1 MSMALSIGLI
11 SLIIFGNIENL
22 ILASQGVVKA
32 ANPLK
37 LAIFSLIFVTCWLII
52 GTVCTKQLEVS
63 DRMSSFKDF
72 VNEYKP
78 FLGLLIFGN
87 IENLVLSAQGVIEG
101 ADPLLVAGLSILVVV
116 VWQFI
121 GVFGTKSAM
130 KYSRHIEFIGGFAIF
145 VLGIQSMLP
154 LIYHLI

>member
-1 MSMALSIGLI
+1 MSLLSDLKP
-11 SLIIFGNIENL
+11 FIE
-22 ILASQGVVKA
+22 
-32 ANPLK
+32 
-37 LAIFSLIFVTCWLII
+37 
-52 GTVCTKQLEVS
+52 
-63 DRMSSFKDF
+63 
-72 VNEYKP
+72 EYKP

-101 ADPLLVAGLSILVVV
+101 ANPFLVAGASICIVV
-116 VWQFI
+116 VWQAI

-154 LIYHLI
+154 LINHLL

>member
-1 MSMALSIGLI
+1 
-11 SLIIFGNIENL
+11 
-22 ILASQGVVKA
+22 
-32 ANPLK
+32 
-37 LAIFSLIFVTCWLII
+37 
-52 GTVCTKQLEVS
+52 
-63 DRMSSFKDF
+63 MSSFKDF

-87 IENLVLSAQGVIEG
+87 IENLVLSAQGVIDG
-101 ADPLLVAGLSILVVV
+101 CLSILVVII
-116 VWQFI
+116 WQFI

-154 LIYHLI
+154 LINHLL

>member
-1 MSMALSIGLI
+1 MSFLNDIKPFI
-11 SLIIFGNIENL
+11 
-22 ILASQGVVKA
+22 
-32 ANPLK
+32 
-37 LAIFSLIFVTCWLII
+37 
-52 GTVCTKQLEVS
+52 
-63 DRMSSFKDF
+63 D
-72 VNEYKP
+72 EYKP

-101 ADPLLVAGLSILVVV
+101 ANPFLVAAASIFAVI

-145 VLGIQSMLP
+145 VLGIQSMIP
-154 LIYHLI
+154 LIQSLI